1 MKQPM
6 HNLLSNSF
14 SIMCTPVYNVY
25 SSCVHIPYHIDLG
38 PGLAERDSERG
49 GGWHS
54 RPAVGE
60 E

>member
-1 MKQPM
+1 M
-6 HNLLSNSF
+6 HNLLSNSL

-38 PGLAERDSERG
+38 PELVERDSERG